1 MSSGGLSATTA
12 SQRTP
17 GAACVAGNSSSTSL
31 RCATAGTRALPWI
44 NTPPG
49 AARTTSSITRDA
61 ATGTTC
67 ATPSVVPQREPQCQ
81 DALPAGSFPRRTPD
95 PAARCSPQDSP
106 SRACCWHPPAAVPGC
121 KPRGTE
127 RGARSSDEVLCPGH
141 GSPAAARAPSRCR
154 RQLRRC
160 QAPALLLRACL
171 QSVNEAKPPPG
182 S

>member
-31 RCATAGTRALPWI
+31 RCATAGTRALPWV

-106 SRACCWHPPAAVPGC
+106 SRRAAGTHLQQCQAASPGALSVGQGARTRCCAQGTAPRLQHGHPPAA
-121 KPRGTE
+121 
-127 RGARSSDEVLCPGH
+127 D
-141 GSPAAARAPSRCR
+141 GSYAAAKPQPSF
-154 RQLRRC
+154 
-160 QAPALLLRACL
+160 
-171 QSVNEAKPPPG
+171 
-182 S
+182 